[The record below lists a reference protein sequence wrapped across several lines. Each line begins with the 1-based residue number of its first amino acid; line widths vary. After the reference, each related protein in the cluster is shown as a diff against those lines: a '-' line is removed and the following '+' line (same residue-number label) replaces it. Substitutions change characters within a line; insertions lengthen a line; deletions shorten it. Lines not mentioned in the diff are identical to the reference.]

1 MPNEFIYF
9 YGEKKMGSVLF
20 LAFEMRSALSP
31 RVAAKSRLWLRYPVE
46 KINKYARLE
55 EIIPSAIG
63 WYTNST

>member
-9 YGEKKMGSVLF
+9 MEKKKIGFGSIF
-20 LAFEMRSALSP
+20 GFWDAQRLSP

-55 EIIPSAIG
+55 EIIPSAID